1 MKTFLMAAAA
11 YMLTLMVVMSAG
23 ISAMKAKEQE
33 KRKSKDEKIEAT
45 EEEGRKNKTVASEGV
60 RPLAGLSLYLQ
71 KAAERNVD
79 VIKIIMERWQ
89 QELERRE
96 RLQKDI
102 NLTAE
107 VIYWENWYTDK
118 NKEAAY
124 DTGAVAWNRVKSP
137 EFPDTLEGVLYQ
149 KGQYSTTKYFFTQEL
164 PKECYEMA
172 ENIVLNGTPDVP
184 ETVLFQATFK
194 QGKVWKVINGEYFCF
209 G

>member
-1 MKTFLMAAAA
+1 MKTRYKVIMAVAAFL
-11 YMLTLMVVMSAG
+11 LTFLFITFFNTCIAN
-23 ISAMKAKEQE
+23 AKEKE
-33 KRKSKDEKIEAT
+33 KTEASSGST
-45 EEEGRKNKTVASEGV
+45 STWGKGFYK
-60 RPLAGLSLYLQ
+60 YLQ
-71 KAAERNVD
+71 RLTKKNANVFK
-79 VIKIIMERWQ
+79 KIFDIWKKQIEKEKQLR
-89 QELERRE
+89 
-96 RLQKDI
+96 KDI

-107 VIYWENWYTDK
+107 VIFWENWYTDK

-137 EFPDTLEGVLYQ
+137 KFPNTLEEVLYQ

-172 ENIVLNGTPDVP
+172 EDIVMNGTPDVP

-194 QGKVWKVINGEYFCF
+194 QGKVWKVINGEYFCY

>member
-1 MKTFLMAAAA
+1 MKTRYKVIMAVAAFL
-11 YMLTLMVVMSAG
+11 LTFFFITFFNTCIAN
-23 ISAMKAKEQE
+23 AKEKE
-33 KRKSKDEKIEAT
+33 KTEASSSTSKEGIFKFLQHLSKKDGNLFKKMFEVWKKQIEKEKQL
-45 EEEGRKNKTVASEGV
+45 R
-60 RPLAGLSLYLQ
+60 
-71 KAAERNVD
+71 
-79 VIKIIMERWQ
+79 
-89 QELERRE
+89 
-96 RLQKDI
+96 KDI

-107 VIYWENWYTDK
+107 VIFWENWYTDK

-137 EFPDTLEGVLYQ
+137 KFPNTLEEVLYQ

-172 ENIVLNGTPDVP
+172 EDIVMNGTPDVP

-194 QGKVWKVINGEYFCF
+194 QGKVWKVINGEYFCY